1 MIILLGLAI
10 LVAAVVVGVAG
21 VVVNDGGA
29 HPLTDN
35 FAVFGYHVTGS
46 TGTLFLYGIAVG
58 VVGMFGL
65 SLLFAGARRTARRG
79 LLARR
84 ELEQSRREAASASRD
99 RDGLAEQQRRE
110 SADAS
115 TVSGTSPDRS
125 SSGDRAGGRGRLPRF
140 GRRPASRQPTSASPD
155 EGRLVA
161 TPAPSTSDGPD
172 APADHPRT
180 DPPA

>member
-21 VVVNDGGA
+21 VLVNGGGA
-29 HPLTDN
+29 HGLTDN

-58 VVGMFGL
+58 AVGMFGL

-79 LLARR
+79 VLARR
-84 ELEQSRREAASASRD
+84 ELQQSRREIASASRD
-99 RDGLAEQQRRE
+99 RDGIAEQQRRE
-110 SADAS
+110 SADAPTIS
-115 TVSGTSPDRS
+115 DTSADRS
-125 SSGDRAGGRGRLPRF
+125 SRGDRGGRGRLPLF
-140 GRRPASRQPTSASPD
+140 GRRPADRQPTSASPE

-161 TPAPSTSDGPD
+161 TPAPLPTDDRS

-180 DPPA
+180 GPTA